1 MGRVSAE
8 DWEHVVTRDLLPF
21 LGFGIDLKPRGAQFP
36 VGSTGLPDGAY
47 EDLSADVGRLSA
59 EDLLVVPPAA
69 WMVDRLRYRC
79 LCMPLQVAGIGERAV
94 GLWVRALPAPGVR
107 VQVPVNGIAA
117 VECVAEGRRR
127 LLVVTG
133 HGARLAVRYSS
144 DGDAGVGAW
153 ARRVRVRAAGQPS
166 PVPVT
171 ASVQH
176 ENLEAFLLGP
186 DDYGVSVRWRSYAG
200 SSACMLALTS
210 RELVAVRSWRRAGP
224 PWGRVSRALYVP
236 RRSITGLVSQIG
248 SVSLDSAG
256 TQVRIELGSR
266 RIAAAASAWLD
277 LVLGQPDPRN
287 AATRPRQAG

>member
-36 VGSTGLPDGAY
+36 VGSPGLPDGAY
-47 EDLSADVGRLSA
+47 EDLSADVGRLGA
-59 EDLLVVPPAA
+59 EGLLVVPPAA

-79 LCMPLQVAGIGERAV
+79 LCMP
-94 GLWVRALPAPGVR
+94 
-107 VQVPVNGIAA
+107 
-117 VECVAEGRRR
+117 
-127 LLVVTG
+127 
-133 HGARLAVRYSS
+133 
-144 DGDAGVGAW
+144 
-153 ARRVRVRAAGQPS
+153 
-166 PVPVT
+166 
-171 ASVQH
+171 
-176 ENLEAFLLGP
+176 FGP

-236 RRSITGLVSQIG
+236 RRSIKGVVSQIG

-256 TQVRIELGSR
+256 PQVRIELGSR
-266 RIAAAASAWLD
+266 RIATAASAWLD

-287 AATRPRQAG
+287 AGTRPRQAG